1 MKLFKDSS
9 HFITNTVKKVPLRF
23 ILVVPY
29 VVQIST
35 AVGLTGWFSLN
46 NGQQAVNNLASQLLD
61 EVSERVSLHLN
72 NYLAAPPQINQINLA
87 AIDQKMLNVNNFS
100 TTGRYFWKQMQS
112 FNVSYISFGNPQGEF
127 IGVERLDDGN
137 LLLNEVSAKTG
148 LGKLYIYSTNKQ
160 GDRKQLLE
168 VKTWE
173 PRVEAWYTETVKAGK
188 PIWSSIYQWEDK
200 PEVLSI
206 SANSPVFAGKK
217 LIGVLSVD
225 HTLRQISEYLA
236 KVKLSATGKIFII
249 ERNGL
254 LVASSTKST
263 PFQIQNN
270 QANRLKALES
280 NDGQIRATTQHL
292 INAFGSLENI
302 KNKQQIIFSKNQ
314 RYFAEVTPW
323 NEGYGLDWLIVVVVP
338 ESSFMQQ
345 INANTRTTI
354 LLCFLALATA
364 ILLGLITS
372 RWITRSI
379 HRLVEASQAITNGEL
394 DQTINIKGVKELEVL
409 SHSFNQMAQQL
420 TESFTEMENRVQ
432 ERTAEL
438 AKAKEAAEVANLAKS
453 RFLEEVSHE
462 LRTPLNIILGFSQV
476 LNYDLSLT
484 EKHKEAIAK
493 IQASAEHLLSLINNI
508 IKFSRLESNTTTIHE
523 NIIKI
528 EAEKNHQNAETP
540 TSEQL
545 HLLLAQL
552 PQEWI
557 AELHQAALQ
566 GSDCQILTLIEQ
578 IPEEYSILSDT
589 LTTWVN
595 DFNFNEILDL
605 TQQMTL

>member
-1 MKLFKDSS
+1 MKFFNNPSY
-9 HFITNTVKKVPLRF
+9 FIINTCKKVPLRF

-46 NGQQAVNNLASQLLD
+46 NGQQAVNNIASQLLD

-72 NYLAAPPQINQINLA
+72 NYLAAPHQINQINLA
-87 AIDQKMLNVNNFS
+87 AIDQKILNVNNFP

-137 LLLNEVSAKTG
+137 LLFNEVSAKTG
-148 LGKLYIYSTNKQ
+148 LGKLYIYSTSKQ

-168 VKTWE
+168 VKSWE
-173 PRVEAWYTETVKAGK
+173 PRIEAWYTETVKAGK

-206 SANSPVFAGKK
+206 SANSPVFDGKK

-225 HTLRQISEYLA
+225 HTLRQISEYLS

-254 LVASSTKST
+254 LVASSAKST

-270 QANRLKALES
+270 HANRLKALES
-280 NDGQIRATTQHL
+280 NDEQIRVTTQHL
-292 INAFGSLENI
+292 INSFGSLKNI
-302 KNKQQIIFSKNQ
+302 KDKQEIIFFKNQ
-314 RYFAEVTPW
+314 RYFIEVTPW
-323 NEGYGLDWLIVVVVP
+323 NGSYGLDWIIVIVVP

-364 ILLGLITS
+364 ILFGLITS
-372 RWITRSI
+372 RLITRSI

-394 DQTINIKGVKELEVL
+394 DQTINVKGIKELEVL
-409 SHSFNQMAQQL
+409 SHTFNQMAQQL
-420 TESFTEMENRVQ
+420 TESFTEMENRVK

-438 AKAKEAAEVANLAKS
+438 AKAKEAAEVANRAKS
-453 RFLEEVSHE
+453 KFLEEVSHE

-476 LNYDLSLT
+476 LNHDLSLT
-484 EKHKEAIAK
+484 QKQKEAIAK

-508 IKFSRLESNTTTIHE
+508 IKFSRLESSTATIHE

-528 EAEKNHQNAETP
+528 EPRKNSQNAETLP
-540 TSEQL
+540 SED
-545 HLLLAQL
+545 LLSLLTQL
-552 PQEWI
+552 PPEWI
-557 AELHQAALQ
+557 AELHQAALK
-566 GSDCQILTLIEQ
+566 GSDCQILALIEQ
-578 IPEEYSILSDT
+578 VSEEYILLTDT
-589 LTTWVN
+589 LTVWVN
-595 DFNFNEILDL
+595 DFNFNKILEL
-605 TQQMTL
+605 IQQM